1 VADLTIERVGMIELR
16 NTGTGALVSS
26 HADHDKAVQSA
37 IKAGPGEYETVAR
50 KKIRVPAAPAPAP
63 IPAPPPPA
71 PAPAPVPAPAPEP
84 APPAVPVSHATPRVA
99 FLDYSQDMSA
109 TRVALLA
116 KFKRGILGLG
126 ADKGHARIS
135 EFVRAIHATSPA
147 TMVGQYVCCTEWASV
162 LPSTD
167 AKRPAL
173 DEISANGWFLRTA
186 AGAPTQQMQ
195 QSGKFDVNPTLA
207 TRPNAAGE
215 RWPEYLARFDA
226 GKLPADCFDFIF
238 QDNCNAWPRIDAD
251 WNLDGSDETPAQS
264 ASAMRAGYRAYTDA
278 LKLRHGLPVCGNVE
292 SKSASGILPTL
303 ACPEWSGAL
312 AMAYLE
318 KMVGDPSS
326 PETWGSFDE
335 LAKRISGTIAALP
348 AGDVIVGLRA
358 SSTEEAV
365 YGLCVTMLWDCY
377 ASIHMQAAGNVVYV
391 QTPLWLPEFD
401 APIGTPVSAMSTM
414 GAAKTRG
421 YTNGRVLVNPSKT
434 TAIEVMTPDF
444 GPISMPPRSGRIL
457 TH

>member
-1 VADLTIERVGMIELR
+1 VR
-16 NTGTGALVSS
+16 
-26 HADHDKAVQSA
+26 
-37 IKAGPGEYETVAR
+37 
-50 KKIRVPAAPAPAP
+50 
-63 IPAPPPPA
+63 
-71 PAPAPVPAPAPEP
+71 
-84 APPAVPVSHATPRVA
+84 HATPRIA
-99 FLDYSQDMSA
+99 CLDYTQDTSA
-109 TRVALLA
+109 TRAALLA
-116 KFKRGILGLG
+116 KFHRVILGIG
-126 ADKGHARIS
+126 ADKGHARMVSFRQAI
-135 EFVRAIHATSPA
+135 RAGNPDAL
-147 TMVGQYVCCTEWASV
+147 VGQYVCCTEWASV

-186 AGAPTQQMQ
+186 AGTPTQQMQ
-195 QSGKFDVNPTLA
+195 QVGKFDVNPTLA
-207 TRPNAAGE
+207 TKPNAAGE

-238 QDNCNAWPRIDAD
+238 QDNCNAHPRIDAD
-251 WNLDGSDETPAQS
+251 WNLDGTDETPAQS